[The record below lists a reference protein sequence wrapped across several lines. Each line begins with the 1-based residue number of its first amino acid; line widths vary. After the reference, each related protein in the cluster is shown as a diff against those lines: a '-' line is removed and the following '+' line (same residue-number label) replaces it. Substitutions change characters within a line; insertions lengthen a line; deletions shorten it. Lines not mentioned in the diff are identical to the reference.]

1 MINLIYIPKVFV
13 TGSKNKLILGGF
25 VVNIIKQI
33 KIRIK
38 IKIEIRLLHLIL
50 DFNFL

>member
-25 VVNIIKQI
+25 VVNIIKHI
-33 KIRIK
+33 KSK
-38 IKIEIRLLHLIL
+38 INIEK
-50 DFNFL
+50 